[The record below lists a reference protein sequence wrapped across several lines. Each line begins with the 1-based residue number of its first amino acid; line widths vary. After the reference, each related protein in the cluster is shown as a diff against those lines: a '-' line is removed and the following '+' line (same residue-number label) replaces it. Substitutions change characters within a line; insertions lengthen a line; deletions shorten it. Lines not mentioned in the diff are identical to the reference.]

1 MALLDFLKNKQKAE
15 EIKEVSE
22 AKNEPKK
29 TGAKKA
35 KAKKEEKAEAKN
47 ISFEGTGAL
56 GVRILK
62 QPHITEKATQ
72 LAEGNKYV
80 FQVYNSANKVE
91 VKKIIEKMYGVK
103 VEFVNIL
110 NVIGKKRRVG
120 RSYGKQS
127 GFKKAIVTLP
137 KGQKIDILAQ

>member
-15 EIKEVSE
+15 EIKGMSE
-22 AKNEPKK
+22 ARKESTK

-35 KAKKEEKAEAKN
+35 KATKAEKAETKD
-47 ISFEGTGAL
+47 ISFKDMGAS

-62 QPHITEKATQ
+62 QPHVTEKATQ
-72 LAEGNKYV
+72 LAGENKYV
-80 FQVYNSANKVE
+80 FQVHDSANKVE

-127 GFKKAIVTLP
+127 GFKKAIITLP

>member
-15 EIKEVSE
+15 EIKEMSQ
-22 AKNEPKK
+22 AKEPKK
-29 TGAKKA
+29 TGTKKA
-35 KAKKEEKAEAKN
+35 KE
-47 ISFEGTGAL
+47 ISFKGTGAL

-62 QPHITEKATQ
+62 QPHVTEKSTQ
-72 LAEGNKYV
+72 MAGENKYI
-80 FQVYNSANKVE
+80 FQVFNDANKVE
-91 VKKIIEKMYGVK
+91 IKKTIEKMYSVD
-103 VEFVNIL
+103 VESVNVL

>member
-15 EIKEVSE
+15 EIREMSQ
-22 AKNEPKK
+22 AKEPKK

-35 KAKKEEKAEAKN
+35 KTAKAEKAEAKEV
-47 ISFEGTGAL
+47 SFKGTGAL

-62 QPHITEKATQ
+62 QPHVTEKSTQ
-72 LAEGNKYV
+72 LSGENKYV
-80 FQVYNSANKVE
+80 FQVYNNANKVE
-91 VKKIIEKMYGVK
+91 VKKTIEKMYNVK
-103 VEFVNIL
+103 VSSVNVL